1 MRPGTALAQPKNPYV
16 KGDLAVSTQVN
27 AVIIPRDTAAALVAR
42 AKAGDRDAFA
52 RLYVAHYDEVYRF
65 LLYRT
70 RSKHLAEDLTQDVFV
85 RALRRMETFR
95 PLPEG
100 TFVGWLMTIARNILI
115 DHFKSGR
122 SRLEVLADEFFDAD
136 ELLDSAESDA
146 LRELE
151 AIEAAETVA
160 MAMTRLNDNQRR
172 CLQLRFFED
181 LSIGETAERMGKN
194 HGAVKTLT
202 FRAVQSMQH
211 ALAEAEE
218 VAA

>member
-1 MRPGTALAQPKNPYV
+1 
-16 KGDLAVSTQVN
+16 
-27 AVIIPRDTAAALVAR
+27 VIIPRDTAAALVAR

-52 RLYVAHYDEVYRF
+52 RLYAAHYDEVYRF

-181 LSIGETAERMGKN
+181 LSIGETAARMGKN